1 MLCCVAA
8 DETCTFCNIKAAI
21 GARLVTETD
30 DLIAFKDRSPSA
42 QVHLL
47 IIPKN
52 HIRTVKNLDGGD
64 VVLLEKMIVLGK
76 ELLRQ
81 QGFNPDDS
89 TQVRLG
95 FHVPPFNSVN
105 HLHMHVIGLPFKNK
119 YRSFKYRQGYPWYA
133 DAKKVLDRLSEGMS
147 PI

>member
-1 MLCCVAA
+1 MYLLQHQSGYWLQ
-8 DETCTFCNIKAAI
+8 TGN
-21 GARLVTETD
+21 RD

-64 VVLLEKMIVLGK
+64 VVLLEKMIALGK

-81 QGFNPDDS
+81 QGFNPDDT
-89 TQVRLG
+89 TQVRQVDDIDH
-95 FHVPPFNSVN
+95 FAN
-105 HLHMHVIGLPFKNK
+105 
-119 YRSFKYRQGYPWYA
+119 
-133 DAKKVLDRLSEGMS
+133 RLTW
-147 PI
+147 